1 MGVAGHAT
9 TIEGKNAY
17 NIIQGPTGKRSL
29 GRSRHRLKGI
39 IRVIIKDIGSAMRLL
54 SADLMRI
61 LVVKPVLLPYPV
73 VSRVQDI
80 NEDIS
85 GKACSSSLSSLDAT
99 YRVISFLEVSLD
111 HIQNQDT
118 IEGSSLTC
126 S

>member
-1 MGVAGHAT
+1 
-9 TIEGKNAY
+9 
-17 NIIQGPTGKRSL
+17 
-29 GRSRHRLKGI
+29 
-39 IRVIIKDIGSAMRLL
+39 
-54 SADLMRI
+54 MRI

-126 S
+126 G